1 MDHDVIAALT
11 EGPSHRFRDWPNPL
25 VPRVAA
31 GVYTIWRGRE
41 FIYVGMSGRGLSR
54 EQIDE
59 HRRTQGRQ
67 RGIFTRLASHASGV
81 RSGDQFC
88 VYVADRLVLPQLT
101 PSDIESIAG
110 VRHYFDKLV
119 KAYIHENLE
128 YRFAESEDGATAGQ
142 WEDSLRLNGCN
153 GQLPLLNA
161 AKS

>member
-31 GVYTIWRGRE
+31 GVYTIWRGSE
-41 FIYVGMSGRGLSR
+41 FIYVGMSGRGMSR
-54 EQIDE
+54 EQIAQY
-59 HRRTQGRQ
+59 RRTPGRQ

-88 VYVADRLVLPQLT
+88 VYVADRLVLPQLM
-101 PSDIESIAG
+101 PSDVERIAA
-110 VRHYFDKLV
+110 VRHHFDKLV
-119 KAYIHENLE
+119 KAFIHENLE
-128 YRFAESEDGATAGQ
+128 YRFAESEDGITAAQ
-142 WEDSLRLNGCN
+142 WEDALRLDGWN
-153 GQLPLLNA
+153 GQMPLLNA

>member
-1 MDHDVIAALT
+1 MQPNVIAALT
-11 EGPSHRFRDWPNPL
+11 EGPSHRFNDWPNPL

-31 GVYTIWRGRE
+31 GVYTIWRGGE

-54 EQIDE
+54 DQIAG
-59 HRRTQGRQ
+59 HRQGEGRQ

-88 VYVADRLVLPQLT
+88 VYVADRLVLPQLI
-101 PSDIESIAG
+101 PSDIESIAA
-110 VRHYFDKLV
+110 VRHHFDKLV
-119 KAYIHENLE
+119 KAFIHEHFE

-142 WEDSLRLNGCN
+142 WEDSLRLNGWK

-161 AKS
+161 AKA